1 MPLDTIYLTRH
12 GHRLNWTI
20 DYRTGTYHAQFPTP
34 TGNPADPTLTS
45 HGVRQSHELA
55 AHLASDSFRPKP
67 FRIYCSPFYRCLQT
81 IQPSV
86 EALKELQQRTYPE
99 DRSSATTATAA
110 AASESDIEP
119 LADLDVRIEN
129 GLGEWFG
136 HTTFFEHPQPA
147 PRTILSTHFPT
158 LLPLPSP
165 VDIPSPSPS
174 SSSSTTT
181 TNTTVNPPA
190 TTTQTATRTTT
201 TTTTTPHL
209 LPSPTGET
217 ISHLHN
223 RVATTLAAIIRDVD
237 AEIAALEAAQP
248 PHEPRTRKALL
259 ICSHAAPLIAMGRAL
274 TGHMPADPNTE
285 DFLVFTAGLSTFRR
299 RAAAAAAT
307 SNEES
312 EESLALAPGTKVL
325 RPGTEVPNW
334 RGGKGVAGGWDCVRN
349 GDCGFLS
356 QGAERG
362 WHFNGEEGFDTGPM
376 AAEEARPTSSLD
388 TTVAD
393 GGIGR
398 GMKL

>member
-20 DYRTGTYHAQFPTP
+20 DYKTGTYHAQFPTP

-55 AHLASDSFRPKP
+55 AHLASDDFHPKP
-67 FRIYCSPFYRCLQT
+67 FRVYCSPFYRCLQT

-86 EALKELQQRTYPE
+86 DALKELHQRTYS
-99 DRSSATTATAA
+99 DDSST
-110 AASESDIEP
+110 SKNNDKQIERH
-119 LADLDVRIEN
+119 ADFAVRVEP

-136 HTTFFEHPQPA
+136 HTTFFTHPPPA
-147 PRTILSTHFPT
+147 TPPTLSTYFPT
-158 LLPLPSP
+158 LNLTLPNNPDDASAPSNKTYKP
-165 VDIPSPSPS
+165 YK
-174 SSSSTTT
+174 
-181 TNTTVNPPA
+181 
-190 TTTQTATRTTT
+190 
-201 TTTTTPHL
+201 PHL
-209 LPSPTGET
+209 TPSPTGET
-217 ISHLHN
+217 IANLHT
-223 RVATTLAAIIRDVD
+223 RIATTLAALIADVD

-248 PHEPRTRKALL
+248 AHEPRSSKAIL

-274 TGHMPADPNTE
+274 TGLMPEDSSQE
-285 DFLVFTAGLSTFRR
+285 DFFVFTAGLSTFRR
-299 RAAAAAAT
+299 RRWRQQRGNGQDGAGCGVDSVGRDLRRGSSGAGV
-307 SNEES
+307 SGGEDKQEWV
-312 EESLALAPGTKVL
+312 LAPGTTIL
-325 RPGTEVPNW
+325 RAGITVQTDW

-376 AAEEARPTSSLD
+376 AAESAPPVSGLD
-388 TTVAD
+388 TVVSE
-393 GGIGR
+393 GVGER